1 MWFIGQFSLIHS
13 FSSTTLGCGLFFDFW
28 EFHFELDFLFFIF
41 LVFSLWSEFLLFW
54 MFCLMGG
61 GKVWIFR
68 MLSWWV
74 WSNFFCEMFSSFFF
88 YSEMFSNYGSDVW
101 FFWGGKEDGSPY
113 LILMF
118 ARGFKLFKNLVLKIS
133 VYFPNWLLI
142 KKNMIGFD

>member
-88 YSEMFSNYGSDVW
+88 IVKCFPIMVVMFDFSGVERKMVHPTW
-101 FFWGGKEDGSPY
+101 FWCLLEVLSY
-113 LILMF
+113 
-118 ARGFKLFKNLVLKIS
+118 LKILCS
-133 VYFPNWLLI
+133 KFLFIFLI
-142 KKNMIGFD
+142 DCW